1 MQVKSTSKVSAF
13 LASSAGQRFQ
23 KLAGMLGSDGHGERA
38 NAAGMATELLR
49 TAGLTWGEVMGAG
62 PSQGGQQT
70 RIIDLE
76 TRVRILDRHRQDD
89 QRKIADMISQDKR
102 QKAEINRLRRE
113 LEDALRQLRVAE
125 QFTGT
130 SKAEA
135 QDFFAKA
142 DSVKM
147 QTSGLKPGKYRN
159 GDQPAPNQSTTR
171 KPRKFET
178 PFQEKLN
185 ELLDEIEE
193 QCEMNDW
200 ESGFIASLRD
210 LKYRITSKQYAKL
223 EAMADNAGIDPTEF
237 VDRP

>member
-49 TAGLTWGEVMGAG
+49 TAGLTWSEVMGAG

-70 RIIDLE
+70 RLIDLE
-76 TRVRILDRHRQDD
+76 TRNRILDRHNKDLANQIQTYAAQD
-89 QRKIADMISQDKR
+89 RKHKQEIA
-102 QKAEINRLRRE
+102 RLRRE

-142 DSVKM
+142 DG
-147 QTSGLKPGKYRN
+147 GLKPGKAN
-159 GDQPAPNQSTTR
+159 GKSSKQ
-171 KPRKFET
+171 KFET
-178 PFQEKLN
+178 IFQERLN
-185 ELLDEIEE
+185 ELLDEIEG

-200 ESGFIASLRD
+200 ESGFVASLRD
-210 LKYRITSKQYAKL
+210 LKYRITPKQYAKL